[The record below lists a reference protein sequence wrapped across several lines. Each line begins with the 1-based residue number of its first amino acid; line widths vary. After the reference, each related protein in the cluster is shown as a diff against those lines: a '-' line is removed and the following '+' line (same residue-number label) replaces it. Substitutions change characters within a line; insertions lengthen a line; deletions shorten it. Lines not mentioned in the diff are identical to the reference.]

1 MGLRLRIFLG
11 MLVVV
16 VVSLLSTAIIAY
28 DYSKKQEIAYNDQR
42 LLRKE
47 SALGRSIEYVIS
59 SHGGD
64 LPKDS
69 ISTLFTVHI

>member
-47 SALGRSIEYVIS
+47 AALGSNIQARR
-59 SHGGD
+59 
-64 LPKDS
+64 
-69 ISTLFTVHI
+69 